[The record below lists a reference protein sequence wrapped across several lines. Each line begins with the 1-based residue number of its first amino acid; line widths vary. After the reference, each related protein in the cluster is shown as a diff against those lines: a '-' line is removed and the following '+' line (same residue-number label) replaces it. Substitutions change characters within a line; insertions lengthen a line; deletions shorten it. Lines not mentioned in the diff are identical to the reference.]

1 MMDRPWIFMCA
12 GGNSMSSL
20 IKKIKYNNPQ
30 KTIYGLDADINNSN
44 KKLFNKFYTIP
55 LPNDD
60 NFIST
65 LLNILKNIGPSMLI
79 PGADE
84 EAIIISSYKDI
95 LTQNNILCNVMD
107 HKTVTSIV
115 DKLYLNTNI
124 IEANPNYA
132 VKCIRVYNNIDF
144 RETCIKM
151 GYPSKKIILKPIT
164 GRGRRSTYIVSE
176 EYFENKIK
184 DSISHIK
191 MDDAIKEKLI
201 ISNNMMVMEY
211 VEGESITIDVLGSKG
226 KIVHTTI
233 RKWNEKWRFP
243 FPGQKIISDKN
254 IDGLIKV
261 ISKIINLHGLIDIDA
276 IKTEEGRIVF
286 LEINP
291 RPSGSVAVSEIAG
304 IPIFSMLEKVLEG
317 KDINKVDLKII
328 KEIDNI

>member
-1 MMDRPWIFMCA
+1 MIDRPWVFMCA
-12 GGNSMSSL
+12 GGNAIASL
-20 IKKIKYNNPQ
+20 IKKIKYDNPS
-30 KTIYGLDADINNSN
+30 KKIYGLDADINNKN
-44 KKLFNKFYTIP
+44 KELFDKFYSIP
-55 LPNDD
+55 FPSEDS
-60 NFIST
+60 FIPA
-65 LLNILKNIGPSMLI
+65 LLSILNNIGPSMLI

-84 EAIIISSYKDI
+84 EALIISSIKDI
-95 LTQNNILCNVMD
+95 LKKNNILCNVMD
-107 HKTVTSIV
+107 HNIVTSIV
-115 DKLYLNTNI
+115 DKFYLNTNI
-124 IEANPNYA
+124 IEANSNYA

-144 RETCIKM
+144 RKACIEM

-176 EYFENKIK
+176 DYFENKIK
-184 DSISHIK
+184 DIIPHIK
-191 MDDAIKEKLI
+191 MDDAIKENLI
-201 ISNNMMVMEY
+201 IDNNMMVMEY
-211 VEGESITIDVLGSKG
+211 VEGEAITIDVLGSKG

-317 KDINKVDLKII
+317 ISINKMNLKIM
-328 KEIDNI
+328 KEINNI